1 MRPCVDGLRLPGGA
15 GFRAEPSPGTVRRPE
30 DRMTPH
36 LPDGHSD
43 PAATGVSLAAE
54 AALLE
59 GRLRMLREAIDTVDA
74 RIATISDALRQL
86 RSTSSASSEAS

>member
-1 MRPCVDGLRLPGGA
+1 
-15 GFRAEPSPGTVRRPE
+15 
-30 DRMTPH
+30 MTPH

-59 GRLRMLREAIDTVDA
+59 GRLRMLPEAIDTVDA
-74 RIATISDALRQL
+74 RIATISDALRQP
-86 RSTSSASSEAS
+86 RSTSSASSEASRTVAIMGVTTFG

>member
-15 GFRAEPSPGTVRRPE
+15 GFRAEPSPGAVRGPE
-30 DRMTPH
+30 DRMMPRR
-36 LPDGHSD
+36 PDGHSD
-43 PAATGVSLAAE
+43 PAAGVSLAAE